1 MSRKNTS
8 RQASSGPVKSSLFSW
23 AFVLVVVGICL
34 AVLQLALTPTE
45 TSQSRGDVDPAE
57 LVFNWVPPD
66 MNSATRFLLG
76 HSTAAGTMQRL
87 NNATLEMWKRLD
99 GPAKQCGARRRQ
111 SHAAAGGMCFRETF
125 IGYHAR
131 FLSTPLTLL
140 HALEKLYGHAAVR
153 NWTQPLDIHLHEW
166 APDIA
171 VAERVTA
178 ISVDNGASFR
188 QYFADLEKLM
198 HALLPR
204 ISQLRLHIV
213 GAAVPGAF
221 HGEEWAFGRAGTTS
235 PLVNERRQKSGSRN
249 QNRWLVVR
257 WEKSLYAHF
266 ASRKAFEPPHLLLA
280 QDWDIYDGSWS
291 AHADCV
297 ALNQELVPPD
307 TITSAL
313 DNAHRLDRS
322 HGMWLCF
329 DAIVSLY

>member
-166 APDIA
+166 
-171 VAERVTA
+171 VRVER
-178 ISVDNGASFR
+178 
-188 QYFADLEKLM
+188 LLLM
-198 HALLPR
+198 HVVDTSDVCGRKIAQSNQKCVGFDVLCRL
-204 ISQLRLHIV
+204 QTLRL
-213 GAAVPGAF
+213 
-221 HGEEWAFGRAGTTS
+221 
-235 PLVNERRQKSGSRN
+235 L
-249 QNRWLVVR
+249 
-257 WEKSLYAHF
+257 
-266 ASRKAFEPPHLLLA
+266 
-280 QDWDIYDGSWS
+280 S
-291 AHADCV
+291 A
-297 ALNQELVPPD
+297 
-307 TITSAL
+307 
-313 DNAHRLDRS
+313 
-322 HGMWLCF
+322 
-329 DAIVSLY
+329 